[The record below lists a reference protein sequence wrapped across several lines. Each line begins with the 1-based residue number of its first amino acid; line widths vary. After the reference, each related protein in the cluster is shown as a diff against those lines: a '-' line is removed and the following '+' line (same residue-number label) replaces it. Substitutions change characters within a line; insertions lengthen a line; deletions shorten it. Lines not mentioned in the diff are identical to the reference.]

1 MSRRPVLLAVTAASL
16 VAGALT
22 VPAVAAPGGNAGGP
36 PGRSAPAVSP
46 AALVADAGDSAFVQ
60 AGQVATLIGNGF
72 GGTAP
77 YSFAWSAPAVAGTLR
92 IDDQASAAVDTT
104 GVGPGRHT
112 VTLTVTDASGATAAD
127 DVTVVVAPPAGEETE
142 LASETAADPTPGTF
156 ATGSVR
162 EFSLNVPDGL
172 ASLRVTLE
180 WGLASNDYDL
190 VLRDPNGA
198 EAASSG
204 NAPPEFEEVQV
215 ASPEPGVW
223 KVQATRYATLGDP
236 ALTMSAFG
244 TAVAGGDPRPVVAA
258 GGPYRFVDGAPQTLT
273 ATLEGG
279 TAPVTSGWDVDQD
292 GVTDLRGTTVT
303 ASLPVGRHLVTF
315 RATDADGL
323 ERQRMTSVFVGS
335 AEQVREQQ
343 VPITVI
349 GIADSGINPYHA
361 EFSASA
367 YPDPEVLEL
376 TRNFTRH
383 PSEYIPGYPKDA
395 RALPAST
402 DAGYFPKRDAFL
414 FDGNRFIT
422 PGQLYWIPGTKII
435 GAYEAGGSTGATSG
449 ADSHPILD
457 DNGHGTGSSSVSAGN
472 RYGYC
477 PTCLLVHVEALD
489 ESVVAGY
496 DWVDISSNSFGY
508 IGGLPIGPLLSPE
521 VTKKAA
527 ERGQTTLFA
536 AGNGIGNAF
545 DVPIL
550 TYGSDQTGPD
560 WNITVGAL
568 RRDNQ
573 GAIVGDGIP
582 ADVSSWGDGNL
593 PSACRTTVVG
603 QCAFGGT
610 SAATPYTAG
619 VFGSVLTEVRDRL
632 GDGVAGQK
640 TGQVVARG
648 AAVDSLF
655 LSDGALTREELRG
668 VVLKTTQA
676 LNETG
681 AQSRFAFPATYTG
694 KRARYAFEGYGAATP
709 NAASRALAVL
719 FGKQGLPDRSEEDA
733 FFLEVCQQRYEI
745 YGSFDR
751 DGDSEPDACS
761 TGYTVDERFAGQG
774 EGTTEPAAPGLAA
787 YDASRGRFG
796 QPTPTSAFTYYLHR
810 TSELGGAAPG
820 TGDGGACAASDSEYM
835 TRQDFGGDREPCYGS
850 RITSVAASYRP
861 IGIWAAADTLDA
873 PLPAGSQVTAV
884 VYLATEEAAAE
895 VRGVLNATDR
905 EIGRGT
911 AGVKPTRPT
920 PDAAVCRGLG
930 EQCWTPFEI
939 TFTTDRPAVAGEQL
953 TFQAEHLGTRTWAYG
968 YEGGHV
974 SQLTVVPAG
983 LPATGLE
990 FGVTLDEVT
999 GGKKGAPILARG
1011 AVAFPDVGADPQGAG
1026 FHPVVE
1032 HVQVSVD
1039 DPTFARPVYARVD
1052 AVTGTWTAQLTDA
1065 GRNSVVYVRALR
1077 DRTASPV
1084 VEGRVR
1090 GR

>member
-22 VPAVAAPGGNAGGP
+22 VPAVAAPGGT
-36 PGRSAPAVSP
+36 PGKPGAATTPAP
-46 AALVADAGDSAFVQ
+46 LVADAGDSAFVQ
-60 AGQVATLIGNGF
+60 PGELATLIGNGF
-72 GGTAP
+72 GGAGGYSLAWEAAP
-77 YSFAWSAPAVAGTLR
+77 GAGTVR
-92 IDDQASAAVDTT
+92 IDDQAAVALDTT
-104 GVGPGRHT
+104 GVEPGRHT
-112 VTLTVTDASGATAAD
+112 VRLTVTDAAGATAVD
-127 DVTVVVAPPAGEETE
+127 DVTVVVAPSAGEETLLGTE
-142 LASETAADPTPGTF
+142 EVADPEPGTF
-156 ATGSVR
+156 ATGSKR
-162 EFSLNVPDGL
+162 EFALDVPAGL
-172 ASLRVTLE
+172 ASLRVALE
-180 WGLASNDYDL
+180 WGVPSNDYDL
-190 VLRDPNGA
+190 VLLDPAGG
-198 EAASSG
+198 EAGSSG
-204 NAPPEFEEVQV
+204 NAPPQFEEVQV
-215 ASPEPGVW
+215 AAPVAGTW
-223 KVQATRYATLGDP
+223 TVQATRYATAGDP

-244 TAVAGGDPRPVVAA
+244 TEVAGGDPRPAVDA
-258 GGPYRFVDGAPQTLT
+258 GGPYRFVDGAAQTLT
-273 ATLEGG
+273 GTLAGG
-279 TAPVTSGWDVDQD
+279 TAPFRAGWDVDQD
-292 GVTDLRGTTVT
+292 GRIDLPGTSVT
-303 ASLPVGRHLVTF
+303 AALPVGRHLVTF

-349 GIADSGINPYHA
+349 GLADSGINPYHS
-361 EFSASA
+361 EFSAAA

-395 RALPAST
+395 LALPVST
-402 DAGYFPKRDAFL
+402 DAGYFPERDEFL
-414 FDGNRFIT
+414 FDGNRVIT

-457 DNGHGTGSSSVSAGN
+457 DNGHGTGSSSVSVGN

-477 PTCLLVHVEALD
+477 PTCLLVNVEALD

-496 DWVDISSNSFGY
+496 DWIDISSNSFGY
-508 IGGLPIGPLLSPE
+508 IGGLPIGPLISPE
-521 VTKKAA
+521 TTKKAA

-536 AGNGIGNAF
+536 AGNGVGNAF

-619 VFGSVLTEVRDRL
+619 VLGSVLTGVRDRL
-632 GDGVAGQK
+632 GDGAAGQK
-640 TGQVVARG
+640 EGQVVAQG
-648 AAVDSLF
+648 AAVDSEF
-655 LSDGALTREELRG
+655 LRDGALTREELRG
-668 VVLKTTQA
+668 VALKTASA

-681 AQSRFAFPATYTG
+681 SQSRFAFPATYTG
-694 KRARYAFEGYGAATP
+694 EPVRYAFEGYGAATP

-719 FGKQGLPDRSEEDA
+719 LGEQGLPDRSEEDA
-733 FFLEVCQQRYEI
+733 FFLTVCEQRYEI
-745 YGSFDR
+745 YGAFDR
-751 DGDSEPDACS
+751 DGDGEADACS
-761 TGYTVDERFAGQG
+761 TGYTAEERFSG
-774 EGTTEPAAPGLAA
+774 EGERSTEPAAPGVAA
-787 YDASRGRFG
+787 YDAQRSRFD
-796 QPTPTSAFTYYLHR
+796 QPAPTEGFTYYLHR
-810 TSELGGAAPG
+810 TSELGGAGLGA
-820 TGDGGACAASDSEYM
+820 GDGGACTASDSEYM
-835 TRQDFGGDREPCYGS
+835 TREDTAGDREPCYGN
-850 RITSVAASYRP
+850 RITSVVASYRP
-861 IGIWAAADTLDA
+861 IGIWAAGDTLDA
-873 PLPAGSQVTAV
+873 PLPAGSQVTATV
-884 VYLATEEAAAE
+884 WLATEQAAAE

-905 EIGRGT
+905 EIGRGS
-911 AGVKPTRPT
+911 GGLKPTRPT
-920 PDAAVCRGLG
+920 PHAAACQALG

-974 SQLTVVPAG
+974 SQLTVVPAA
-983 LPATGLE
+983 LPESGLE
-990 FGVTLDEVT
+990 LGATLDEIT
-999 GGKKGAPILARG
+999 GGKKGAPFVARG
-1011 AVAFPDVGADPQGAG
+1011 AVAFPDLGPDPQGAG
-1026 FHPVVE
+1026 FHPTVE

-1039 DPTFARPVYARVD
+1039 DPTFARPVYAQLD
-1052 AVTGTWTAQLTDA
+1052 PAGGTWTAELPEA
-1065 GRNSVVYVRALR
+1065 GKKSVVYVRALR

-1084 VEGRVR
+1084 VEGAVR
-1090 GR
+1090 SR